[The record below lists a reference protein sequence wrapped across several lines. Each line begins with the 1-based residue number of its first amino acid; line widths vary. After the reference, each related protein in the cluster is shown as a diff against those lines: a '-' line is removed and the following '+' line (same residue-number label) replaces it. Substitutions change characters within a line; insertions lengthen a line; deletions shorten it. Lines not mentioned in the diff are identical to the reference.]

1 MDVLHEL
8 EDRSTHSKNTEWTKK
23 DFDEVAKKFVKDGN
37 LNWDGQDYLIDSMK
51 QLVQQYYR
59 DKLNDELVETRLR
72 IKKLLSEENN
82 IEERYLK

>member
-8 EDRSTHSKNTEWTKK
+8 ENRSTYSKNTKWPQK
-23 DFDEVAKKFVKDGN
+23 DFDEVAKKFIKDGS
-37 LNWDGQDYLIDSMK
+37 LNWDGTNYQIDSMK

-72 IKKLLSEENN
+72 IKNLLSEENQ
-82 IEERYLK
+82 IEERFLK